1 MLALRTQELCKR
13 GGVRPGLPAPNRSYG
28 LCGRKATLN
37 LMLALG
43 AQELYDREVDDLG
56 FPPLTEYGC
65 RATLKK
71 KKKEGTISNT
81 ALVYPQ
87 SGPA

>member
-1 MLALRTQELCKR
+1 M
-13 GGVRPGLPAPNRSYG
+13 
-28 LCGRKATLN
+28 N

-43 AQELYDREVDDLG
+43 VQALYDREVDDLG
-56 FPPLTEYGC
+56 FPPLTEYGR

-71 KKKEGTISNT
+71 KKKEGTISHT

-87 SGPA
+87 SGPAGPLI

>member
-1 MLALRTQELCKR
+1 
-13 GGVRPGLPAPNRSYG
+13 
-28 LCGRKATLN
+28 
-37 LMLALG
+37 MLALG
-43 AQELYDREVDDLG
+43 VQALYDREVDDLG

-71 KKKEGTISNT
+71 KKKEGTISHT